1 MFLKYQY
8 TTCTWMFTFI
18 TDVSTFT
25 IHQSIGTGVAGT
37 LLNSNR
43 KIINLLWVR

>member
-1 MFLKYQY
+1 
-8 TTCTWMFTFI
+8 MFTFI
-18 TDVSTFT
+18 IDVSTFT

-43 KIINLLWVR
+43 KIINLLWVSTSVIYVSSLWV